1 MDKEKEGL
9 TRFTESACFSNKF
22 IKKADSVTLRESLTR
37 TPLKLKE
44 AVNPEE
50 TEGWW
55 VPVSYYG
62 KKNGNGRIYGKRLWE
77 NVINNQRDSFI
88 SGPMLADHPSG
99 DSDGNPKD
107 ICGV

>member
-1 MDKEKEGL
+1 MDKEREGL

-22 IKKADSVTLRESLTR
+22 IKKADSVTLRESLTK
-37 TPLKLKE
+37 TPLKLRE

-62 KKNGNGRIYGKRLWE
+62 KKNGNGRIYG
-77 NVINNQRDSFI
+77 RD
-88 SGPMLADHPSG
+88 L
-99 DSDGNPKD
+99 
-107 ICGV
+107 

>member
-1 MDKEKEGL
+1 M
-9 TRFTESACFSNKF
+9 
-22 IKKADSVTLRESLTR
+22 TLRESLTR

-62 KKNGNGRIYGKRLWE
+62 KKNGNGRIYGKKR
-77 NVINNQRDSFI
+77 NFKCFRKN
-88 SGPMLADHPSG
+88 HPRKG
-99 DSDGNPKD
+99 QVFNKA
-107 ICGV
+107 